1 MSPDI
6 RITDIE
12 PPTATKL
19 ASQWVHLAQEQRAFG
34 SHLETTA
41 NRARIEEMLARYAA
55 RDQVLVARTRTQ
67 VPQAVSLT
75 RDTGDHDVDSV
86 VGFVMFRPR
95 ESPYELDCA
104 RGLIENLFV
113 VPDCRD
119 NDIGSKLLESAEERL
134 YERGSSVITLGA
146 MADNEAARRFYR
158 RHGYEPHR
166 VEFEKVADEGQFRN
180 ESG

>member
-1 MSPDI
+1 MSPDT

-12 PPTATKL
+12 PPAAAEL
-19 ASQWVHLAQEQRAFG
+19 ASQWVHLAEEQRAYG

-55 RDQVLVARTRTQ
+55 RDQVLVAHTRTEA
-67 VPQAVSLT
+67 PQAVSLT
-75 RDTGDHDVDSV
+75 SDSGDRDADNV

-95 ESPYELDCA
+95 ESPYELDCS
-104 RGLIENLFV
+104 RGLIENLYV

-134 YERGSSVITLGA
+134 YDRGLSVITLGA

-158 RHGYEPHR
+158 RHGYKPHR
-166 VEFEKVADEGQFRN
+166 VEFEKTADED
-180 ESG
+180 